1 MKIESRSTIHAGVGF
16 VMTPFTLER
25 NKSLA
30 FQQRLLDI
38 DGNFSKFEID
48 DSKFLA
54 TRLAPVP
61 TALEVRLEILPAP
74 NVGRLVVIAS
84 NFVPSADLF
93 STTAGYI
100 AQAYEDVWSVPIRQ
114 VLLSE
119 VTLRDLYDTD
129 GPHAFMEIWERR
141 LQRKSEELR
150 VFNQPIVGGGVRF
163 VLAPQQADQPALI

>member
-1 MKIESRSTIHAGVGF
+1 
-16 VMTPFTLER
+16 
-25 NKSLA
+25 
-30 FQQRLLDI
+30 
-38 DGNFSKFEID
+38 
-48 DSKFLA
+48 
-54 TRLAPVP
+54 
-61 TALEVRLEILPAP
+61 
-74 NVGRLVVIAS
+74 
-84 NFVPSADLF
+84 VPSADLF

-163 VLAPQQADQPALI
+163 VLAPQQADQPAVDLKIESKLDNPRKIFIEVQATWQNPTLPGSPLDPSVRLSYAQEFAKERAIQWVSAEMKR